1 MTYSQGGLIQ
11 ATDYNNFVNGSNQI
25 NTIWNVGNATVGYG
39 QTALSTVA
47 ATNTVT
53 ATQWASL
60 INTVNSIKTHQTGS
74 GTGLTA
80 PTAGSTI
87 AYLSAVGGNINTAY
101 TNALTAASQGSTTT
115 GTALWANLSYAATTG
130 TDDYKFTRTITFA
143 SADQAR
149 YFFNAGGQINF
160 VNAGA
165 TAADSSGRSADIAF
179 MVNAELGSI
188 NAIKA
193 VTNGGRTGTG
203 GTVNTANTA
212 VGYYTLT
219 AANTAVMLANVVTAN
234 TTYSGDFVSCALR
247 SSGTSGS
254 HFDNGATVYLDVRV
268 VSNNHAAQANTAAV
282 NWAHRVDV
290 VYPETTNLTN
300 VWGTVTVS

>member
-25 NTIWNVGNATVGYG
+25 NTIWNTGNATVGYG
-39 QTALSTVA
+39 QTALSNVA
-47 ATNTVT
+47 ATSTVT

-87 AYLSAVGGNINTAY
+87 AYLSAVAGNINTAY
-101 TNALTAASQGSTTT
+101 SSALTAASQGTTTT
-115 GTALWANLSYAATTG
+115 GTIFYANLAAANTAAS
-130 TDDYKFTRTITFA
+130 DDFKFSRTVTFA

-149 YFFNAGGQINF
+149 YFFNAGGQINL
-160 VNAGA
+160 VNVGA
-165 TAADSSGRSADIAF
+165 TTKDSSGRSADMAF
-179 MVNAELGSI
+179 MINAELGSV
-188 NAIKA
+188 NGIKA
-193 VTNGGRTGTG
+193 LTNGGRSGTG

-212 VGYYTLT
+212 VGYYHLT
-219 AANTAVMLANVVTAN
+219 TANTAIMMANVTTAN
-234 TTYSGDFVSCALR
+234 TSYTGDFISCALR
-247 SSGTSGS
+247 SSGTAGS
-254 HFDNGATVYLDVRV
+254 HFDNGATVYLDLRV
-268 VSNNHAAQANTAAV
+268 VSNARTYSNTA
-282 NWAHRVDV
+282 NISWQHRIDV